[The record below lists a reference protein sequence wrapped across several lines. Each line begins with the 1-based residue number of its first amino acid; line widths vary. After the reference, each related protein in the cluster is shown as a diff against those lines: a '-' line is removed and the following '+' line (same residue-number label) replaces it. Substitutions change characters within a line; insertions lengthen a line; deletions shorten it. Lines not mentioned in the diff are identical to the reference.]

1 MFETE
6 ADKSKGIYISSVVTG
21 SVAEE
26 VGLEEGDIL
35 LSINDKKPADIVD
48 YRLLTAEE
56 EIELEILKKE
66 EEPWVIEIEKD
77 FQEPLGLSFFP
88 HTIDPVKTCGNNCV
102 FCFISQ
108 NPPGMRETVYFRDD
122 DYRLSFLEGNYI
134 TLNNLSAGNI
144 KRIIKDKLSPL
155 YVSIHATRYR
165 LRQKMMRNPEAGKI
179 MRRLRLLTRKGIHL
193 HGQIVVCPGWNDGAE
208 LEKSLKELASL
219 GKGMESVS
227 VVPVGLTDH
236 RDNLTPLNPVS
247 KEKAEETVQIVHQF
261 QEWMLRKRGSRFV
274 FLADEFYLAAER
286 TVPPEETYE
295 DFPQLSNGVGL
306 IRLFE
311 EEYREW
317 ARYSKL
323 NTPVSPLKLT
333 MVTGKAAGESLIPIV
348 QDINKISN
356 LQVNLEVVPNT
367 FYGSTVTVAGLLT
380 GFDLM
385 ETLQGKDLGDAVIF
399 PGVML
404 KEGESVFL
412 DGRTPEEVSA
422 ILGVKLL
429 PVFNLDELSHTIDSL
444 GEKGES
450 EQCRSPL

>member
-6 ADKSKGIYISSVVTG
+6 ADKSKGIYISSVMVG

-56 EIELEILKKE
+56 EIELEILKRD

-77 FQEPLGLSFFP
+77 FQEPLGLSFSP
-88 HTIDPVKTCGNNCV
+88 HTIDPVKTCANNCV

-108 NPPGMRETVYFRDD
+108 NPPGMRQTVYFRDD

-134 TLNNLSAGNI
+134 TLNNLTARNM
-144 KRIIKDKLSPL
+144 KRIVKDKISPL
-155 YVSIHATRYR
+155 YVSIHATRSR

-179 MRRLRLLTRKGIHL
+179 MRKLRFLTRKGIHL

-208 LEKSLKELASL
+208 LERSLNDLAFL
-219 GKGMESVS
+219 GKAMKSVA
-227 VVPVGLTDH
+227 VVPVGLTAH

-247 KEKAEETVQIVHQF
+247 KGEAEETVQTVHRF
-261 QEWMLRKRGSRFV
+261 QERMLRKRGSRFA
-274 FLADEFYLAAER
+274 FLADEFYLAAGVP
-286 TVPPEETYE
+286 VPPEESYE
-295 DFPQLSNGVGL
+295 DFPQLSNGVGI
-306 IRLFE
+306 IRLFK

-317 ARYSKL
+317 SGNSKL
-323 NTPVSPLKLT
+323 KAPASPLKLT
-333 MVTGKAAGESLIPIV
+333 VVTGESTGELLAPV
-348 QDINKISN
+348 VHDINKISN
-356 LQVNLEVVPNT
+356 LQANLEVVPNT
-367 FYGSTVTVAGLLT
+367 FYGPAVTVSGLLA
-380 GFDLM
+380 GFDLL
-385 ETLQGKDLGDAVIF
+385 EALQGKDLGDALIV

-412 DGRTPEEVSA
+412 DGRTPEEVAA
-422 ILGVKLL
+422 ILGVKLI
-429 PVFNLDELSHTIDSL
+429 PVFNLSELSSNIDSL

-450 EQCRSPL
+450 EQCQSPL